1 MYFYE
6 KPEASH
12 LWLPLDEQGHAEEAA
27 TALSA
32 EQQSASFAA
41 QVQMDSEMPPAPANA
56 EIWTKAP
63 AATGPEGFTDSKL
76 KIETSELRA
85 FLPDSVIGKVEN
97 AGPMLKFAEDH
108 SPGETLHLAH
118 PLQDPERP
126 VNAQKFFSIYFMM
139 TGLHGIHVI
148 VGGIVITWLLILTL
162 KGRFSGDYYTPID
175 LGGLYWHIVDVIW
188 IFLFPLFYL
197 I

>member
-1 MYFYE
+1 MLNI
-6 KPEASH
+6 EA
-12 LWLPLDEQGHAEEAA
+12 LFP
-27 TALSA
+27 
-32 EQQSASFAA
+32 
-41 QVQMDSEMPPAPANA
+41 
-56 EIWTKAP
+56 
-63 AATGPEGFTDSKL
+63 TDSCRNPFLEAVKM
-76 KIETSELRA
+76 LRRGESTWA
-85 FLPDSVIGKVEN
+85 QFEEN

-108 SPGETLHLAH
+108 SPGEKLELAH

-162 KGRFSGDYYTPID
+162 RGRFSGEYYTPID
-175 LGGLYWHIVDVIW
+175 LGGLYWHIVDVIL